1 MQNNN
6 GHTRIDAF
14 NLPNAVRL
22 SLEPSIAATASIQ
35 ASSFGRYTQVE
46 ARSRLNDVELGDYS
60 YLQQDCDLMAVD
72 IGNFANIAA
81 MVRINPGFH
90 PMDYASLHHFTYRP
104 TMYGMGAQ
112 DDADFF
118 AWRQRQRVFIGHDT
132 WIGHGAVIM
141 PGVRIGNG
149 AVVGSNSVVT
159 KDVPPYTI
167 VGGVAARTIRQRF
180 PRDIAQAVEAT
191 AWWDW
196 DHETLTERLPDFR
209 NLRGFLA
216 KYAA

>member
-1 MQNNN
+1 MSYTTIAA
-6 GHTRIDAF
+6 H
-14 NLPNAVRL
+14 NLSSAVSL
-22 SLEPSIAATASIQ
+22 SLAPTLAACAIVKDCR
-35 ASSFGRYTQVE
+35 FGRYTQVGE
-46 ARSRLNDVELGDYS
+46 QTRMENCLLDDYA
-60 YLQQDCDLMAVD
+60 YVQPYCDLMSAD
-72 IGNFANIAA
+72 IGKFANIAS

-90 PMDYASLHHFTYRP
+90 PMEYPTLHHFTYRP
-104 TMYGMGAQ
+104 TMYGMA
-112 DDADFF
+112 DADEADFF
-118 AWRQRQRVFIGHDT
+118 AWRRRQRVVIGHDT

-167 VGGVAARTIRQRF
+167 VGGVAAKVIRQRF
-180 PRDIAQAVEAT
+180 PRAIADALDAT

-196 DHETLTERLPDFR
+196 DHDTLTERLPDFKDM
-209 NLRGFLA
+209 RGFLA